1 MHHFRKIL
9 FPVDFSD
16 RCRGAAHHV
25 EALAAHFGSQ
35 VTMLNVVE
43 TLGRPG
49 DIDFAAMA
57 FEMQVEHRTQ
67 HFSRV
72 LSPFLAEEMKDLP
85 VDRRI
90 RHGDPARVIVRL
102 AAEEHFDLIV
112 LPTHG
117 FGGFRRFLLGSVA
130 AKVLHDAPC
139 PVWTG
144 AHLEDAPA
152 ADAIQYGRFLCAID
166 LPVHHEQAL
175 KLAVDLAHEYAG
187 SVTLVHVLPVRSAA
201 PLHYMD
207 ADLLLYLTAQAREQ
221 VTELCNTLKIKA
233 DICIES
239 GDIARG
245 VSKAAEQHSADVIVI
260 GRGHHKGL
268 GRLTTHSYSIIRE
281 SPCPVL
287 SV

>member
-1 MHHFRKIL
+1 MPNFRKIL

-16 RCRGAAHHV
+16 RCRGAARHV
-25 EALAAHFGSQ
+25 EALAAHFGST

-57 FEMQVEHRTQ
+57 FEMQVEHRTE

-72 LSPFLAEEMKDLP
+72 LAPFLAEEMKDIR

-102 AAEEHFDLIV
+102 ATEEHFDLIV

-117 FGGFRRFLLGSVA
+117 FGGFRRFMLGSVA

-144 AHLEDAPA
+144 AHLEDAPPA
-152 ADAIQYGRFLCAID
+152 EAIQYRRFLCAID
-166 LPVHHEQAL
+166 LPVHHEEAL
-175 KLAVDLAHEYAG
+175 KLTTDLAEEFAG
-187 SVTLVHVLPVRSAA
+187 AVTLVYVLPVRSAA

-207 ADLLLYLTAQAREQ
+207 ADLLLYLTGQAREQ
-221 VTELCNTLKIKA
+221 VDEIRNTLGIRA
-233 DICIES
+233 DVCIES

-245 VSKAAEQHSADVIVI
+245 VGKAAELHNADVIVI
-260 GRGHHKGL
+260 GRGHHTGL